1 MEKLL
6 NALEQKLGPIA
17 DKLSNNPYLK
27 AITRGTMCALPLTL
41 VAGLIILI
49 AKPPIPVANG
59 EPTMLAGWYYWG
71 QKQTWIYTINSV
83 YNGVVGLA
91 FLIGAAEALA
101 KELNM
106 NARSNMILSL
116 GAYFL
121 IVANPQTYE
130 LADGKKINAITFSKL
145 GTNGIFASIIIV
157 ILVALIVQFFQK
169 YKIGFRF
176 PDSVPSFVKTS
187 FDGILPAVTIAVIMI
202 ALDTLCQK
210 ALGSSLS
217 GVIAAVFSP
226 LVKSFDNPFMVAF
239 FMMLINFFWY
249 MGIHGSIVSPIT
261 GPIVLSYATEN
272 MQAYAEGQQ
281 IQHWFTNSTKF
292 GLILVGGAG
301 VLALAVLN
309 SRSKSKTLREVGK
322 VGLIPSIFNI
332 SEPTIFGM
340 PVMFNVDLF
349 VPFMLVPI
357 VNTFIV
363 WFVTDV
369 LHLMTGPIVNA
380 PYQAPFIL
388 LAVLAY
394 GTWIAG
400 VLAVVLLVIDLVIY
414 YPFYRRYEKKMIAQ
428 ENEANE

>member
-1 MEKLL
+1 MRKYNENNLILKNTLEEVFFMEKLL

-91 FLIGAAEALA
+91 LLIGAAEALA

-157 ILVALIVQFFQK
+157 ILVALIVQFLQK
-169 YKIGFRF
+169 YKI
-176 PDSVPSFVKTS
+176 
-187 FDGILPAVTIAVIMI
+187 
-202 ALDTLCQK
+202 
-210 ALGSSLS
+210 
-217 GVIAAVFSP
+217 
-226 LVKSFDNPFMVAF
+226 
-239 FMMLINFFWY
+239 
-249 MGIHGSIVSPIT
+249 
-261 GPIVLSYATEN
+261 
-272 MQAYAEGQQ
+272 
-281 IQHWFTNSTKF
+281 
-292 GLILVGGAG
+292 
-301 VLALAVLN
+301 
-309 SRSKSKTLREVGK
+309 
-322 VGLIPSIFNI
+322 
-332 SEPTIFGM
+332 
-340 PVMFNVDLF
+340 
-349 VPFMLVPI
+349 
-357 VNTFIV
+357 
-363 WFVTDV
+363 
-369 LHLMTGPIVNA
+369 
-380 PYQAPFIL
+380 
-388 LAVLAY
+388 
-394 GTWIAG
+394 
-400 VLAVVLLVIDLVIY
+400 
-414 YPFYRRYEKKMIAQ
+414 
-428 ENEANE
+428 